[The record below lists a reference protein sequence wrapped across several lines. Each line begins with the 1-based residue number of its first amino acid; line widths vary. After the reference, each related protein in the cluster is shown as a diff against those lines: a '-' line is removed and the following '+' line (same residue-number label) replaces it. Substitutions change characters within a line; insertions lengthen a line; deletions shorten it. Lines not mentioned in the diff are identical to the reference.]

1 MTLYLIKAFFHRLL
15 QETSR
20 PLQLLETTFK
30 MKISNKKESRIE
42 IKLIKVFKIFQGS
55 IPRNLHPEF

>member
-20 PLQLLETTFK
+20 PHQLLETTFK
-30 MKISNKKESRIE
+30 MIISNQKEIKIE
-42 IKLIKVFKIFQGS
+42 IKLIRVFKIFLGS
-55 IPRNLHPEF
+55 IPRNLPPEF